1 MSNPIEI
8 KIVPAK
14 QGKRVAL
21 YRTAGISSKYWH
33 CMPVRQAE
41 KALKTGRVSIGL
53 AVDVA
58 ARRA

>member
-1 MSNPIEI
+1 MNSPIEI

-14 QGKRVAL
+14 RGKRVAL
-21 YRTAGISSKYWH
+21 YRTAGANSKYWH

-58 ARRA
+58 ALAA